1 MKIEMNEE
9 NKIGYYA
16 IIPSTV
22 LFNEKIKANEKL
34 LYAVIT
40 VLSNK
45 EGYCY
50 ASNAYLG
57 KLLNAQP
64 HTISKWV
71 SHLKE
76 LGFLCLDIIKNDKGE
91 IIQRRIYPN
100 DTPYTINRTYPYSID
115 RTEGMSQKG
124 QYNNIIDNNINKE
137 KIDRFFNYIIDKEKE
152 IPKEFVNVDLNEIN
166 VALKRFDMLYP
177 KPILDIM
184 SEENL
189 ESVKNITYII
199 ALIVKNKLF
208 HLSNKI
214 TRDKLIQIY
223 NDCKDREK
231 QNEGTEKRIENFINY
246 FYKSIENELTK
257 ESKGPSF
264 FMPNNDEIEI

>member
-16 IIPSTV
+16 IIPATV

-34 LYAVIT
+34 LYAIIT

-45 EGYCY
+45 KGYCY

-57 KLLNAQP
+57 KLLNAQQ

-71 SHLKE
+71 SHLKS

-100 DTPYTINRTYPYSID
+100 DTHYTINRTYPYSID

-124 QYNNIIDNNINKE
+124 QYNNIID
-137 KIDRFFNYIIDKEKE
+137 KEKE
-152 IPKEFVNVDLNEIN
+152 IPKEFINVDFNEIN
-166 VALKRFDMLYP
+166 VALRRFDMLYP

-199 ALIVKNKLF
+199 GNLRSFLEKIQTLKTLDNTALR
-208 HLSNKI
+208 KI
-214 TRDKLIQIY
+214 YRK
-223 NDCKDREK
+223 
-231 QNEGTEKRIENFINY
+231 
-246 FYKSIENELTK
+246 
-257 ESKGPSF
+257 
-264 FMPNNDEIEI
+264 